1 MDVHIHTFPQKDV
14 VRERI
19 HQSEPCQH
27 QYSGWLWAY
36 SGFYLTLRNNILRGL
51 TLPGNNSLKLFSQ
64 PLIKKLTCS
73 GGRQGSV
80 PSVAKIYYL
89 KYPVFN
95 KQLTYKDTEKYDP
108 QCRGKKCPYK
118 YVQITDQISCSVV
131 SDSLQPHESQHARPP
146 CPSPTPGVH

>member
-1 MDVHIHTFPQKDV
+1 MFLFFPISSRMTLNKSPLLLHSSALGIVMGVHIHTFPQKDV

-19 HQSEPCQH
+19 HQSEPCQY
-27 QYSGWLWAY
+27 QYWGWLWAY

-51 TLPGNNSLKLFSQ
+51 TLQGKGKNWLKLFSQ

-73 GGRQGSV
+73 GERQGLV

-95 KQLTYKDTEKYDP
+95 KKLTYKETEKYD
-108 QCRGKKCPYK
+108 
-118 YVQITDQISCSVV
+118 S
-131 SDSLQPHESQHARPP
+131 
-146 CPSPTPGVH
+146 